1 MEIPTLINSGSRIKG
16 ELMFTTDV
24 RIDGEVLG
32 KVESDRNA
40 IIGAEGYVKGFLRA
54 RDLVVFGRLEGNIVV
69 SGTTTLHAGSSIFGN
84 LYTKG
89 IEINEG
95 AIITARV
102 ITYEKLGAFDEAQIN
117 LAEEMMRM
125 QPGRRNIPIYQ
136 SNKLSFED
144 NVTVS
149 DDNQCFP
156 FMNQEKTVLDQIVEN
171 KDVVVSSIVDSVINN
186 TKIVEEE
193 IAIELNTDSPADS
206 SSEFSSDLSVSP
218 SEPEKNI
225 TLDEIQSDFGNEL
238 HISITAP
245 ETPLEEQY
253 LIHVTPVIDLEQISV
268 PEVKT
273 EILVNTTSQT
283 AGTEDELFIP
293 IQKSIS
299 IASSLGL
306 PVKEDYLILRKKRAY
321 KPDATIPPQSARKGK
336 GSTILGFEELRNLL
350 SHAQY
355 PDVKPGEKKKN
366 QVRYNMPKL
375 IDNEMNNLVKV
386 QEKGE
391 FSLNDAISQLPVN
404 DYLSLFQ

>member
-89 IEINEG
+89 IEIDEG

-102 ITYEKLGAFDEAQIN
+102 ITYDKLGAFDEAQIN
-117 LAEEMMRM
+117 LAEEMMSM

-136 SNKLSFED
+136 NNKISFED
-144 NVTVS
+144 NVDIS
-149 DDNQCFP
+149 DDKQCFP
-156 FMNQEKTVLDQIVEN
+156 FINQEKTLLDQRLVSQ
-171 KDVVVSSIVDSVINN
+171 DVISSSISESVINN
-186 TKIVEEE
+186 AEIVPAE
-193 IAIELNTDSPADS
+193 ITIELKPDSSADS
-206 SSEFSSDLSVSP
+206 SLEFISNLSGSK
-218 SEPEKNI
+218 SEPEIDIN
-225 TLDEIQSDFGNEL
+225 LDEIQSDCGNDQL
-238 HISITAP
+238 ISIVVP
-245 ETPLEEQY
+245 EFPQQEQY
-253 LIHVTPVIDLEQISV
+253 LLHVTPVIDLEHISE
-268 PEVKT
+268 PEAVT
-273 EILVNTTSQT
+273 EIPDNIATQSIVS
-283 AGTEDELFIP
+283 EDELFFP
-293 IQKSIS
+293 VAKSIS

-306 PVKEDYLILRKKRAY
+306 PVKEDYLSLRKKRIY
-321 KPDATIPPQSARKGK
+321 KPDATIPTQSARKGK
-336 GSTILGFEELRNLL
+336 GSTILGFEELRILL

-355 PDVKPGEKKKN
+355 PDVKPVEKKKN

-375 IDNEMNNLVKV
+375 IDNELNNMVKG
-386 QEKGE
+386 QEKSE